1 MIVYI
6 NLLYINSYKVGIMGN
21 IVLIPLNAVSSLGTR
36 AMHLRNVYIYVY
48 DCEVFINVVLL

>member
-1 MIVYI
+1 
-6 NLLYINSYKVGIMGN
+6 MGN
-21 IVLIPLNAVSSLGTR
+21 IVLIPLNAVSSFGTR